1 MPLSVLL
8 SAPSTRQGKTVLR
21 EEWKPHGAECGTEG
35 PGAITETEG
44 RGWGA
49 RRADWVLGVGGERL
63 GKKGLI
69 LRVEQTRMS
78 SLRLGAK

>member
-1 MPLSVLL
+1 MSLSVLL
-8 SAPSTRQGKTVLR
+8 SRAQTVLR

-35 PGAITETEG
+35 SGAITESEG

-49 RRADWVLGVGGERL
+49 RRADWVLGVEGERL

-69 LRVEQTRMS
+69 LRVEQTRMPG
-78 SLRLGAK
+78 LRLGAK